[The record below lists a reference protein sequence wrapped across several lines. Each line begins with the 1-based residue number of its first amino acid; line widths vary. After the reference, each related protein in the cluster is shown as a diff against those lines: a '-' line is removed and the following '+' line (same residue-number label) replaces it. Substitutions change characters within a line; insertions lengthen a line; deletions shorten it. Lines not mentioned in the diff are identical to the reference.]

1 MEGKRHLLR
10 KRKSDIGKADIG
22 KTESVCIYKEK
33 IQFCLFFLIILFIHL
48 FLTMLGPL
56 ADWAF
61 L

>member
-33 IQFCLFFLIILFIHL
+33 IQFCLFFFNNFIYS
-48 FLTMLGPL
+48 FIFDYAGSSC
-56 ADWAF
+56 
-61 L
+61 

>member
-33 IQFCLFFLIILFIHL
+33 IQFCLIVCFNNFIYS
-48 FLTMLGPL
+48 FIFDYAGSSC
-56 ADWAF
+56 
-61 L
+61 